1 MIGRLYD
8 FLAERSE
15 RAGTAELRRD
25 LLASLEGDVVEIGA
39 GTGRSLPY
47 YERAR
52 RVVAVEPDPSMAK
65 RIAIR
70 LPEARVPV
78 EVVSASAE
86 ELPFA
91 DESFDAAVATFVLCS
106 VGDPVRTLAEIRR
119 VLRPDGRLVLLE
131 HVRGSGRLAAWQDR
145 LTPVHRRVAGGCHL
159 NRDTLAT
166 VARAGFEVGG
176 VERVVLPETLAL
188 YRPGIRGVATRMS
201 S

>member
-15 RAGTAELRRD
+15 RAGTAELRRE
-25 LLASLEGDVVEIGA
+25 LIASLEGDIVEIGA

-78 EVVSASAE
+78 DVVSASAE
-86 ELPFA
+86 ELPFP
-91 DESFDAAVATFVLCS
+91 DESFDAAVATFVLCTIA
-106 VGDPVRTLAEIRR
+106 DPARALAEIGR
-119 VLRPDGRLVLLE
+119 VLRPGGRLALLE

-145 LTPVHRRVAGGCHL
+145 LTPIHRRVAGGCRL

-166 VARAGFEVGG
+166 VARSGFDVSR
-176 VERVVLPETLAL
+176 VEPVALPEALAL
-188 YRPGIRGVATRMS
+188 YRPGIRGLAIKTS